1 LRLRERLR
9 ERIHLGI
16 ALHVAVN
23 LGFALAATMGGGAV
37 GVASAAPVIASDPS
51 PALEGAV
58 ALYEAART
66 VGVAPSTAST
76 ASGRSPAVR
85 KVPVAAKARNDGGDR
100 FDRLALCESGG
111 DATAVSPGGR
121 YRGAFQFSL
130 PTWHAAGGEDDPVDA
145 SYAEQ
150 KRVAMGWANVVEP
163 STQWPVC
170 WPRTA

>member
-1 LRLRERLR
+1 M
-9 ERIHLGI
+9 
-16 ALHVAVN
+16 AVN
-23 LGFALAATMGGGAV
+23 LGFALAATLGGGPVA
-37 GVASAAPVIASDPS
+37 VASAAPIVAPDPS

-66 VGVAPSTAST
+66 VAVVPATAATAAAVRSPALRRAPSTST
-76 ASGRSPAVR
+76 VRDDGR
-85 KVPVAAKARNDGGDR
+85 DR

-111 DATAVSPGGR
+111 EPAAVSPGGR

-130 PTWHAAGGEDDPVDA
+130 PTWHSAGGAGDPVDA
-145 SYAEQ
+145 TYAEQ
-150 KRVAMGWANVVEP
+150 KRVAMSWAKVVEP

>member
-1 LRLRERLR
+1 LQLRERLR

-37 GVASAAPVIASDPS
+37 GVASAAPMVASDPS

-66 VGVAPSTAST
+66 IALVPATDAPDAV
-76 ASGRSPAVR
+76 RSPAARKASVTSGVR
-85 KVPVAAKARNDGGDR
+85 NAGRDR

-111 DATAVSPGGR
+111 DATAVSPGGH

-130 PTWHAAGGEDDPVDA
+130 PTWHAAGGAGDPVDA
-145 SYAEQ
+145 TYAEQ

>member
-1 LRLRERLR
+1 MRLRLRDSLR

-23 LGFALAATMGGGAV
+23 LGFALAATMGGAPVGEAGASPV
-37 GVASAAPVIASDPS
+37 AAPDPS

-58 ALYEAART
+58 ALYEAERT
-66 VGVAPSTAST
+66 AAVVPVTASVGS
-76 ASGRSPAVR
+76 AAVR
-85 KVPVAAKARNDGGDR
+85 RLPVTSAVRNAGLDR
-100 FDRLALCESGG
+100 FDRLALCESGR
-111 DATAVSPGGR
+111 DASAVSPGGR

-130 PTWHAAGGEDDPVDA
+130 PTWHAAGGAGDPVGV
-145 SYAEQ
+145 SYSDQ
-150 KRVAMGWANVVEP
+150 KRIAMGWAQVVEP